1 MQFWCNSDT
10 IPVPHP
16 KTLYDSCS
24 RRVLSMGSPK
34 QAIDCMQGCIM
45 PGRRGQ
51 KCCWT
56 AVAFLLL
63 SAYIRAV
70 RILHSQKKRWKA
82 EAFVPSDGYTQL
94 WCMPTEHNST
104 GCADCSLQSHT
115 LTEPHGFLEATK
127 KYFLLTTNVFLLVL
141 IFRASQ
147 RGKEKIVS
155 NEELK
160 AEQSVVSHYAGE
172 GGKTSTSK
180 GFCKTDSGNHSVL

>member
-1 MQFWCNSDT
+1 MQFWCNSDK

-34 QAIDCMQGCIM
+34 QPIDCMQGCICQGGE
-45 PGRRGQ
+45 GRN
-51 KCCWT
+51 
-56 AVAFLLL
+56 AVGLLL
-63 SAYIRAV
+63 PFSIFQHTLEQCIFSIHR
-70 RILHSQKKRWKA
+70 RWKA

-180 GFCKTDSGNHSVL
+180 GYCKTDSGNHSVL

>member
-1 MQFWCNSDT
+1 MQFWHNSSSPSQNSVWFLFQEGT
-10 IPVPHP
+10 QHGEPQ
-16 KTLYDSCS
+16 TTYRLYA
-24 RRVLSMGSPK
+24 RVHL
-34 QAIDCMQGCIM
+34 

-56 AVAFLLL
+56 TVAFLLL

-94 WCMPTEHNST
+94 WCMSTEHNST